1 MKYFN
6 YFKKTCL
13 LLFAIPVISF
23 AQDKDVVIRIIQNE
37 SIKLSEFETDIFM
50 KKKQFKVQVML
61 DHAEGVYV
69 FASIQDS
76 VYRFTENSPI
86 RDFSYLNLLELKET
100 DTFNTNKELNLSETG
115 WSYWSYN
122 DSLKWHSFSRNTVGI
137 GNKRVVGTK
146 YIKQLYD
153 VATDKTIKFKDLK
166 SPLYLLF
173 IAVKEYD
180 ENGKPLKE
188 LMRRKVKITFAN
200 KEKEI
205 E

>member
-1 MKYFN
+1 MCY
-6 YFKKTCL
+6 
-13 LLFAIPVISF
+13 
-23 AQDKDVVIRIIQNE
+23 AQDKDMMIRIIQNE
-37 SIKLSEFETDIFM
+37 SVKLSDFETEIKM

-69 FASIQDS
+69 FASIRDS

-122 DSLKWHSFSRNTVGI
+122 DSLNWHSFSRNPVGI
-137 GNKRVVGTK
+137 GSKRVVCTK
-146 YIKQLYD
+146 YIKQLHD
-153 VATDKTIKFKDLK
+153 VATGETIKFKELK
-166 SPLYLLF
+166 TPLYLLF

-180 ENGKPLKE
+180 ENGKPLAE
-188 LMRRKVKITFAN
+188 LMRRKVKITWGN
-200 KEKEI
+200 KNDED
-205 E
+205 